1 MYINGARVEKAKGKY
16 SFFSNLLFHY
26 KNLIKWEPKMF
37 WITMF
42 FPFFFMVANIIG
54 NMLPSVMVEG
64 LEQHWELTQYIGT
77 LAAMLIAMWLGNM
90 VSEVLISYI
99 DDSSVLYRQH
109 YSKLYVQKQLDVDY
123 DVLESK
129 EFQTHAS
136 VTYTAIY
143 NGRGI
148 NNAVYQLPS
157 FVSLMLP
164 GIYYGVVLA
173 KVSIWILV
181 AVALC
186 AYVQVQCLKFA
197 RVKHSEAHPILSK
210 LSKKMAYL
218 TSQTMEA
225 AAGKDIRM
233 YGMQNWLMK
242 KYDDN
247 LSEMNDRF
255 FKIHLW
261 YYARSVADC
270 LLSLIRNGLVY
281 GYLIYLAS
289 NGSITMAEFV
299 LYYGFT
305 SSFSMVIFKGL
316 RDGLSFGVISNTFGS
331 IREFLDTPERRN
343 GENCVSQEII
353 EKIKGSAVS
362 LELRDVSFTYPNA
375 SKPTIHHMNL
385 KIAPGEKLA
394 LIGLN
399 GAGKT
404 TLVKLICGFYQPTEG
419 EILLNDIPI
428 EQFERRQYYELLSVL
443 FQDFTLLP
451 TTLQENIASDT
462 QIDMEKLYTCMEQS
476 DFHERY
482 ERLPQKG
489 ESLLIREVYD
499 KAVDF
504 SGGEKQKLLLSR
516 ALYKDATLLILDE
529 PTAALDPIAENEI
542 YLKYGELS
550 KGRTSIYISHRLSST
565 RFCDRIV
572 LLEHGTI
579 VESGTHDSLMAANG
593 RYAELYE
600 MQSRYYREQQEQQE
614 ALEKEQELIREG
626 II

>member
-1 MYINGARVEKAKGKY
+1 MYINAARVEKAKGKY
-16 SFFSNLLFHY
+16 GFFSNLVFHY
-26 KNLIKWEPKMF
+26 KNLMKWEPRLF
-37 WITMF
+37 CITMTL
-42 FPFFFMVANIIG
+42 PIFFMVANVIG

-64 LEQHWELTQYIGT
+64 LEQHWELAQYIGT
-77 LAAMLIAMWLGNM
+77 LSAMLIAMWIGNM
-90 VSEVLISYI
+90 AAEVMTSYI

-109 YSKLYVQKQLDVDY
+109 YSKLYVQKQLNVDY

-129 EFQTHAS
+129 EFQTHAG
-136 VTYTAIY
+136 VAYTAIY

-148 NNAVYQLPS
+148 NDAVYRLPG

-164 GIYYGVVLA
+164 GVYYGVVLA
-173 KVSIWILV
+173 KVNIWILV

-186 AYVQVQCLKFA
+186 TYVQVQCLKFA
-197 RVKHSEAHPILSK
+197 RLKHSEAHPVLAK
-210 LSKKMAYL
+210 LSKKMAYI

-247 LSEMNDRF
+247 LQEMNDKF

-270 LLSLIRNGLVY
+270 LLSLLRNAIVY

-289 NGSITMAEFV
+289 QGSITMAEFV
-299 LYYGFT
+299 LYFGFT
-305 SSFSMVIFKGL
+305 NSFSFVIFRGL
-316 RDGLSFGVISNTFGS
+316 RDGLSFGIISNTFGS

-343 GENCVSQEII
+343 GDNQVSQDVVDS
-353 EKIKGSAVS
+353 IKGSAVT
-362 LELRDVSFTYPNA
+362 LELRDVTFTYPGA
-375 SKPTIHHMNL
+375 SKPTIEHMNL
-385 KIAPGEKLA
+385 KIAAGEKLA

-404 TLVKLICGFYQPTEG
+404 TLVKLICGFYQPTDG

-451 TTLQENIASDT
+451 TTLQENIASDANV
-462 QIDMEKLYTCMEQS
+462 DVEKLQKCMEQS
-476 DFHERY
+476 DFLERY
-482 ERLPQKG
+482 ERLPMKG

-504 SGGEKQKLLLSR
+504 SGGEKQKLLLAR

-572 LLEHGTI
+572 LLENGTI
-579 VESGTHDSLMAANG
+579 VESGTHDTLMEAKG

-614 ALEKEQELIREG
+614 ALEKEQELVKEG
-626 II
+626 IL